1 MLLSVS
7 SVNPMF
13 IFFLICRK
21 LGVLGGW
28 GGEAYLG
35 ANSGVGYFGE
45 AYSYIT
51 VPITCSHQLKK
62 KKKPLLFHWGNEV
75 TYFVIF
81 QVQDYFPVPWGIW
94 WKCLRESN
102 RKGHTQPGPV
112 QASLLSAVQLSVLR
126 KGSYKCFYSQSAE
139 AGTNSG
145 TSLNLYSNLPV
156 KWPADPDT
164 CLKLWDLYSPRI
176 IPSKYWMLSVT
187 LRTQDS
193 TPTSLHLT

>member
-139 AGTNSG
+139 AGT
-145 TSLNLYSNLPV
+145 Y
-156 KWPADPDT
+156 
-164 CLKLWDLYSPRI
+164 
-176 IPSKYWMLSVT
+176 
-187 LRTQDS
+187 RTAE
-193 TPTSLHLT
+193 

>member
-1 MLLSVS
+1 MNVNNILLCYWLSVS

-62 KKKPLLFHWGNEV
+62 KKKAIAFPLGEWGHLF
-75 TYFVIF
+75 
-81 QVQDYFPVPWGIW
+81 
-94 WKCLRESN
+94 C
-102 RKGHTQPGPV
+102 
-112 QASLLSAVQLSVLR
+112 
-126 KGSYKCFYSQSAE
+126 
-139 AGTNSG
+139 
-145 TSLNLYSNLPV
+145 NLPSSRLFPSTMGNMV
-156 KWPADPDT
+156 EMPEGIKQERAHPARASSGLPPLCCT
-164 CLKLWDLYSPRI
+164 TQCLTEGQLQ
-176 IPSKYWMLSVT
+176 MLLQSICRSWYKQWHFT
-187 LRTQDS
+187 
-193 TPTSLHLT
+193 